1 MGKTETWNDSKR
13 SKPVDV
19 TETCLN
25 GSKIYAGGRADR
37 RSNAEKKSSDLNGF
51 NGNPLEDVNEELKK
65 ALKSSTSA

>member
-19 TETCLN
+19 IETCLN

-37 RSNAEKKSSDLNGF
+37 RSNAKKKPSNLNGF
-51 NGNPLEDVNEELKK
+51 NGNPLEDVNYELKK
-65 ALKSSTSA
+65 ALKASTGA

>member
-25 GSKIYAGGRADR
+25 GGAMQRRDLLKR
-37 RSNAEKKSSDLNGF
+37 RSNAEKKLSDLNGF
-51 NGNPLEDVNEELKK
+51 NGNPSEDVNEELKK
-65 ALKSSTSA
+65 ALKASTGA